1 MEWLSSIRTTIDYME
16 EHLTDDISA
25 QDVADRV
32 YLSPFFLQR
41 GFSLMTGCGMMQNS
55 ASSNQRSTA
64 SAQTS
69 TATSQQPVFNT
80 TNGVTAGQNA
90 GTALQGLYAQY
101 KADGKYDYTNL
112 QNIMNTVT
120 LIGNCEGLKN
130 NYKEQG
136 YVSDFGKGLLIG
148 SLGLVTQNNVQ
159 TVTNSLYEMVKDS
172 EPIQESKTQIQS
184 GLNTAATYA
193 NTAAQYAGAV
203 GSLLSL
209 FGGQQ

>member
-1 MEWLSSIRTTIDYME
+1 MKKLMF
-16 EHLTDDISA
+16 L
-25 QDVADRV
+25 VAV
-32 YLSPFFLQR
+32 SVLFAS
-41 GFSLMTGCGMMQNS
+41 CGMMQNS
-55 ASSNQRSTA
+55 TSSNQQTA
-64 SAQTS
+64 SS
-69 TATSQQPVFNT
+69 SQQQVYNT

-90 GTALQGLYAQY
+90 GAALQGLYTQY

-120 LIGNCEGLKN
+120 LIGNCEGLKQ

-136 YVSDFGKGLLIG
+136 YLSDFGKGLLIC
-148 SLGLVTQNNVQ
+148 SLGLVTQDNVQ

-172 EPIQESKTQIQS
+172 EPIQENKTQIQS

-193 NTAAQYAGAV
+193 NTAAQYAGAI
-203 GSLLSL
+203 GSLLSI

>member
-1 MEWLSSIRTTIDYME
+1 MAASMMLVS
-16 EHLTDDISA
+16 
-25 QDVADRV
+25 
-32 YLSPFFLQR
+32 
-41 GFSLMTGCGMMQNS
+41 CGMMQNS
-55 ASSNQRSTA
+55 T
-64 SAQTS
+64 TS
-69 TATSQQPVFNT
+69 TQTAAVSNTNQSSAVTS
-80 TNGVTAGQNA
+80 GQNA
-90 GTALQGLYAQY
+90 GTALQALYTQY

-120 LIGNCEGLKN
+120 LIGNCEGLKQ

-136 YVSDFGKGLLIG
+136 YLTDFSKGLIIG
-148 SLGLVTQNNVQ
+148 SLGLITQNNVE
-159 TVTNSLYEMVKDS
+159 TVTSNLYEMVKDS
-172 EPIQESKTQIQS
+172 EPVQENKTQIQS